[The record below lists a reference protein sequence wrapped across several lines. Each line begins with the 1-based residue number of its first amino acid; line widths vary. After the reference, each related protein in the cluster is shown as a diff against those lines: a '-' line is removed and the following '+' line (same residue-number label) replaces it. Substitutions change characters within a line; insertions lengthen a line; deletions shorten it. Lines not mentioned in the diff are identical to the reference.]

1 MPKGGARPGAGAP
14 LGNRNR
20 AKDRFGLA
28 AAAAAIGGAE
38 GGAPGAPR
46 PRFESGKEFAL
57 WVLNAPDSEAPIEV
71 KVRAMQA
78 LVAAEAKA
86 SAAPEKPAVTPAG
99 EAAVSLYAPRGALAV
114 VQGGRE

>member
-20 AKDRFGLA
+20 ADDRLKPRRLDGGTA
-28 AAAAAIGGAE
+28 AV
-38 GGAPGAPR
+38 PR
-46 PRFESGKEFAL
+46 PRFKSGKDFAL
-57 WVLNAPDSEAPIEV
+57 WALNASDDDAPMEI

-86 SAAPEKPAVTPAG
+86 TVVEKPAAPKAPADVKG
-99 EAAVSLYAPRGALAV
+99 GLYAPRGTLAV
-114 VQGGRE
+114 VKGGKG

>member
-20 AKDRFGLA
+20 AADRLKPKRL
-28 AAAAAIGGAE
+28 GGEA
-38 GGAPGAPR
+38 APR
-46 PRFESGKEFAL
+46 PRFKTGKDFAL
-57 WVLNAPDSEAPIEV
+57 WALNASDDDAPMEI

-86 SAAPEKPAVTPAG
+86 GGVEKPAAPKAPAEVKDG
-99 EAAVSLYAPRGALAV
+99 LYAPRGGLAV
-114 VQGGRE
+114 VKGGKG